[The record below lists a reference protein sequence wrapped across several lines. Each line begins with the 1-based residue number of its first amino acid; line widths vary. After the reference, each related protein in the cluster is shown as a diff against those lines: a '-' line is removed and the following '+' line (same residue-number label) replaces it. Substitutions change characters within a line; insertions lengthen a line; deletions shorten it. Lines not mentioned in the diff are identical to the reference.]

1 MSLNTDT
8 SIILHRAPWVVP
20 VVSPAIEDGGVVVA
34 NGQILQVGK
43 FTELKK
49 GLDAVIKEHP
59 EHLLIPALVN
69 AHTHLELSLFAEL
82 GGATKGFSPA
92 GDITAWI
99 RKLINLRKGFNP
111 AAGKEMIAAEAAAK
125 GLKDSGIGIVADIGN
140 LLPASN
146 LAAEGL
152 IENRFFLEFLGL
164 SKQAEKDA
172 FYRLETTSGEIACT
186 AHAPHSTARGLII
199 SLKNRARARGGL
211 FPIHVAES
219 TAELEFLM
227 TGKGPFRE
235 LHSEL
240 GGWDG
245 TFTMPGTGAVDYL
258 DRLGVLDEKTLCVHC
273 VHLTSKEIDL
283 LAKRKAKVCLCPGSN
298 RYLGVGKAYLNK
310 FIERG
315 LLPALGTDS
324 LASNQRLSIW
334 REMAILRED
343 HPDVLPE
350 TIFRMATLAGAEG
363 LGYEQILGALA
374 PGKKATFLAVSCP
387 KDQGKDIFA
396 YLASRKEDPSC
407 YWIE

>member
-1 MSLNTDT
+1 M
-8 SIILHRAPWVVP
+8 P

-43 FTELKK
+43 FTELQK
-49 GLDAVIKEHP
+49 GLNAIIREHP
-59 EHLLIPALVN
+59 EHLLIPTLVN

-82 GGATKGFSPA
+82 GSATNGFSPA
-92 GDITAWI
+92 GDIISWVG
-99 RKLINLRKGFNP
+99 KLIKLRKGLIT
-111 AAGKEMIAAEAAAK
+111 AVDEEIIAAEAAANA
-125 GLKDSGIGIVADIGN
+125 LRNSGIGLIADIGN
-140 LLPASN
+140 QAQGRN

-172 FYRLETTSGEIACT
+172 LYRLETTAEEIACT
-186 AHAPHSTARGLII
+186 AHAPHSTASGLIVE
-199 SLKNRARARGGL
+199 LKNRARTRGGL
-211 FPIHVAES
+211 FHIHVAES
-219 TAELEFLM
+219 TPELEFLL
-227 TGKGPFRE
+227 TGRGPFRE
-235 LHSEL
+235 FLFGL

-245 TFTMPGTGAVDYL
+245 TFIPPGTGAVDYL

-273 VHLTSKEIDL
+273 VHLSSKEIDL
-283 LAKRKAKVCLCPGSN
+283 LAKRRAKVCLCPGSN
-298 RYLGVGKAYLNK
+298 RYLGVGKADLTE
-310 FIERG
+310 FIKRG

-350 TIFRMATLAGAEG
+350 TIFRMATLAGAES
-363 LGYEQILGALA
+363 LGCEQILGALA
-374 PGKKATFLAVSCP
+374 PGKKAAFLAVSCP
-387 KDQGKDIFA
+387 EVQGKDLFA